1 MARTGPVPTSF
12 SIDRMDNEI
21 GYIDSNVKAICH
33 GCNTM
38 KGSASLLEVIE
49 KAKRLT
55 EYMAS

>member
-1 MARTGPVPTSF
+1 
-12 SIDRMDNEI
+12 MDNEI